1 MIDSFANLKSEVSA
15 YLLRATTDLVV
26 TDARLNTYIQLCE
39 AELNRELRVRELEEI
54 ADVTLVVGQ
63 NYASLPAGFRKVKD
77 FIFNSAPFDLKYSQT
92 YSEMVRAWSQS
103 TGRPKEYT
111 ITGERI
117 YFSHVPDFEYEMT
130 LEHYKVIEALSDSNT
145 SNVILENYPDIYLYG
160 TLRQAYINLKDKANG
175 EIVGTNYA
183 GIIERVKVS
192 DMESRM
198 PANLKQK
205 TRARLA

>member
-1 MIDSFANLKSEVSA
+1 MITDLSTLKTEVRA

-26 TDARLNTYIQLCE
+26 TDERIGTYIQLCE
-39 AELNRELRVRELEEI
+39 AELNRELRVRELEALEPI
-54 ADVTLVVGQ
+54 TLVAAQ
-63 NYASLPAGFRKVKD
+63 NYVALPADFKKVKD
-77 FIFNSAPFDLKYSQT
+77 FIFNSAPFDIKYSQT
-92 YSEMVRAWSQS
+92 FSEMVRAWSQG

-111 ITGERI
+111 ITGDRI
-117 YFSHVPDFEYEMT
+117 YLSHLPDAEYALTFEY
-130 LEHYKVIEALSDSNT
+130 YKAIVALSDSNT
-145 SNVILENYPDIYLYG
+145 TNVILAAYPDLYLYG

-192 DMESRM
+192 DMDSRM

-205 TRARLA
+205 TRSRLA